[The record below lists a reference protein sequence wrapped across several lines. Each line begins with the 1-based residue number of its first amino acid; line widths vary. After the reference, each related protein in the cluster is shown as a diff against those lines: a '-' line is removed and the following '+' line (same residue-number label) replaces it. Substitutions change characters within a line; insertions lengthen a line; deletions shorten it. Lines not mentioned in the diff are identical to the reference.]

1 MNLNK
6 FISTYMWWE
15 KENAFMYN
23 FFMKCKFK
31 FTFWAPL
38 VSKLA
43 RCLIQIIYT
52 NTVIITSKL
61 NQRNHN

>member
-1 MNLNK
+1 
-6 FISTYMWWE
+6 MWWE